1 MNPSMN
7 FVPAFQ
13 QGCGPGYEHMAPA
26 KAAAAAH
33 GGAREHR
40 FSPYV
45 DNGGDDTLKATH
57 RERLQMYASLG
68 YSCVCSLCLSVS
80 VQDGVG
86 DCWGGLL
93 CGGCGYPHE
102 LRL

>member
-13 QGCGPGYEHMAPA
+13 QGGGPGYEHMAPA

-45 DNGGDDTLKATH
+45 DNGGYDTLRATQ
-57 RERLQMYASLG
+57 REASNVCL
-68 YSCVCSLCLSVS
+68 SWLFMCVLSLSLCIRA
-80 VQDGVG
+80 GRR
-86 DCWGGLL
+86 WRLL
-93 CGGCGYPHE
+93 GRITVWW
-102 LRL
+102 LRIPA